1 MSKNPF
7 ELFNEEINTDRN
19 NLINTNENNNEDK
32 ERIKKLSQ
40 EIAKE
45 LVDNKSVQQHNPSMN
60 QAFSHDYVK
69 NLEDNELQNKLHP
82 VTMKITEPKTPY
94 TPYEEGD
101 DEYFNKLNEV
111 NKAKP
116 TEDILAQVINTL
128 EKIPENNED
137 YMEIEVIEKDGT
149 VVKKMVKKDKKENK
163 EFQEKKKK
171 AYHNEFAIA
180 KEFMK
185 NHKDEDEEEDL
196 IKKTMENTLA
206 NKYIGLIENQN
217 DKNKDKEK
225 SKEEDK
231 KA

>member
-1 MSKNPF
+1 MSK
-7 ELFNEEINTDRN
+7 ENEPEKSEDKKEEK
-19 NLINTNENNNEDK
+19 ENNQKEGILTKKDK
-32 ERIKKLSQ
+32 KNKK
-40 EIAKE
+40 K
-45 LVDNKSVQQHNPSMN
+45 KSVNWD
-60 QAFSHDYVK
+60 AK
-69 NLEDNELQNKLHP
+69 NLEFNELQNKLHP

-137 YMEIEVIEKDGT
+137 DYMEIEVIEKDGT

-185 NHKDEDEEEDL
+185 NHKDEDDEEDL

-206 NKYIGLIENQN
+206 NKYIGMIENN
-217 DKNKDKEK
+217 KNDKEK
-225 SKEEDK
+225 DDDKDK

>member
-1 MSKNPF
+1 MNKEKEQEKS
-7 ELFNEEINTDRN
+7 
-19 NLINTNENNNEDK
+19 EDK
-32 ERIKKLSQ
+32 KEEKQKEGILTKKDKK
-40 EIAKE
+40 AKKK
-45 LVDNKSVQQHNPSMN
+45 KSVNW
-60 QAFSHDYVK
+60 DVK

-185 NHKDEDEEEDL
+185 NHKDEDDEEDL

>member
-1 MSKNPF
+1 MK
-7 ELFNEEINTDRN
+7 E
-19 NLINTNENNNEDK
+19 EDK
-32 ERIKKLSQ
+32 KEEKEENKQKEGILSKK
-40 EIAKE
+40 EKKGKKR
-45 LVDNKSVQQHNPSMN
+45 KSVNW
-60 QAFSHDYVK
+60 DVK

-128 EKIPENNED
+128 EKIPENKEEE

-185 NHKDEDEEEDL
+185 NHKDEDDEEDL

-206 NKYIGLIENQN
+206 NKYIGMIENN
-217 DKNKDKEK
+217 KNDKEK
-225 SKEEDK
+225 SDDKDK

>member
-1 MSKNPF
+1 MNK
-7 ELFNEEINTDRN
+7 EKEQEKT
-19 NLINTNENNNEDK
+19 EDK
-32 ERIKKLSQ
+32 KEEKQKEGILAKKDKK
-40 EIAKE
+40 AKKK
-45 LVDNKSVQQHNPSMN
+45 KSVNW
-60 QAFSHDYVK
+60 DVK

-185 NHKDEDEEEDL
+185 NHKDEDDEGDL